1 MYRINYPISIADK
14 TTFEN
19 AYYNSLKNID
29 EAAINMHLANINYN
43 GAIINFRQLILLP
56 FEDLL
61 NWKSTLTNYANSLN
75 IIVNDITTNKFT
87 DLFNYTNNQ
96 PNIAGFFMNQ
106 ETIELNACY
115 YCGIDFINAF
125 KDIGDYKNVIDFLNR
140 ADKNELE
147 RIKYIGEAAS
157 KKVIDKRRT
166 GEIRTL
172 TDSGLNIRQQEYVN
186 DFNVGYT
193 HNHFTLDHF
202 LPQKHNKFY
211 SLCLYN
217 FVPSCYSCNTKFKIG
232 ETFNTNNLL
241 GLGEVS
247 PTSRSYTLDKDLV
260 FKLYYSGSLTD
271 ISTKSDFILDI
282 KLENNN
288 QHTIKYLE
296 IFKLKG
302 RYTYHKSKALHLIKQ
317 KNNYSESM
325 IKEIS
330 IKTGLPLMEV
340 KKLVFGDE
348 LFLEQFT
355 NDPFVKFKR
364 DIAKNIGINDVLD

>member
-1 MYRINYPISIADK
+1 MNKISYPISIPDK
-14 TTFEN
+14 SSFED
-19 AYYNSLKNID
+19 AYYMSLNNID
-29 EAAINMHLANINYN
+29 EAGINRHLANLNLN
-43 GAIINFRQLILLP
+43 GVILNFKQLILLP

-61 NWKSTLTNYANSLN
+61 KWNSILTNYANSLN
-75 IIVNDITTNKFT
+75 TVVNNKKSNNFT
-87 DLFNYTNNQ
+87 DLFNYTHNQ
-96 PNIAGFFMNQ
+96 PNIAEFFMNQ

-125 KDIGDYKNVIDFLNR
+125 KNIGDYKNVFDFLNR

-147 RIKYIGEAAS
+147 IIKYIGVAAS
-157 KKVIDKRRT
+157 KKVINKRRS

-172 TDSGLNIRQQEYVN
+172 TNSGLDIRQQEYVK
-186 DFNVGYT
+186 DFNVEYT

-202 LPQKHNKFY
+202 LPQKFNKFY

-217 FVPSCYSCNTKFKIG
+217 FVPSCYSCNTKFKNG
-232 ETFNTNNLL
+232 RSFNTTNSL
-241 GLGEVS
+241 GLGQVS

-282 KLENNN
+282 RLENNN

-330 IKTGLPLMEV
+330 LKIGLPLMEV

-348 LFLEQFT
+348 LFLENFT